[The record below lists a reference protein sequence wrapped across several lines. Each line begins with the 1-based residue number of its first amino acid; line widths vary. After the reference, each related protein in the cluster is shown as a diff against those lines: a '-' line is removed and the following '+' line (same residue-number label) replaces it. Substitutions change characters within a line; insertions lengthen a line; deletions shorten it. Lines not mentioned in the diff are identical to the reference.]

1 VDRLHAAA
9 QKIGGGLD
17 PARPATR
24 AFGRVWAVAS
34 GSGGVGRS
42 TFVAALG
49 SRLLERGHS
58 VCLVD
63 ADASGPSL
71 AALLDVEGGAVE
83 TPWKGGALSVRRSSV
98 HARLTV
104 VSGGP
109 PTGSDPSR
117 SAGKRLQKSIEGLEA
132 DSVVV
137 DLPAGTSE
145 VAMDL
150 WLAADNPVLVTVP
163 ERMPLEATARLLARV
178 FARRVEPW
186 LARRFGASVARD
198 CLAEGW
204 DRCAGR
210 PGTWMR
216 SVAQVAGVDAD
227 ELAQCGSNK
236 PIHLV
241 LNRARRG
248 DDVDVGHAL
257 VTAAGHGLGIDLKF
271 RAVLPE
277 DDESWIRARR
287 NQGGAPGQ
295 PGDLLSDEVDDFLRR
310 MELGQDVAQPG
321 DWKASLKEA
330 AQHAVGG

>member
-1 VDRLHAAA
+1 LR
-9 QKIGGGLD
+9 
-17 PARPATR
+17 
-24 AFGRVWAVAS
+24 
-34 GSGGVGRS
+34 
-42 TFVAALG
+42 
-49 SRLLERGHS
+49 RGYA

-71 AALLDVEGGAVE
+71 AALLDVEGGGLE
-83 TPWKGGALSVRRSSV
+83 SPWKGGSLSVRRSSI
-98 HARLTV
+98 HAQLTV
-104 VSGGP
+104 VAGGP

-117 SAGKRLQKSIEGLEA
+117 SAVKRLRKSIEGLDA
-132 DSVVV
+132 DAVVI
-137 DLPAGTSE
+137 DLPAGTSD
-145 VAMDL
+145 VAMDM
-150 WLAADNPVLVTVP
+150 WLAADSPVLITVP

-178 FARRVEPW
+178 FARRAEPW
-186 LARRFGASVARD
+186 LARRFGAARARD
-198 CLAEGW
+198 CLAQGW
-204 DRCAGR
+204 DLCAAR

-216 SVAQVAGVDAD
+216 SVASVAGVDAED
-227 ELAQCGSNK
+227 LANCGSNK

-287 NQGGAPGQ
+287 NRGVAPGQ

-310 MELGQDVAQPG
+310 MELGQDIAQPG
-321 DWKASLKEA
+321 DWRAGLREA
-330 AQHAVGG
+330 ARHAVGG

>member
-1 VDRLHAAA
+1 V
-9 QKIGGGLD
+9 QGEKIAL
-17 PARPATR
+17 TR
-24 AFGRVWAVAS
+24 APSGSRGRVWAIAS

-42 TFVAALG
+42 TLTAALG
-49 SRLLERGHS
+49 ARLLRQGND

-63 ADASGPSL
+63 ADCSGPSL
-71 AALLDVEGGAVE
+71 AALLDVEGGGVE
-83 TPWKGGALSVRRSSV
+83 SPWNGGSLSVRRSSI
-98 HARLTV
+98 HSRLTV
-104 VSGGP
+104 VAGGP

-117 SAGKRLQKSIEGLEA
+117 SAAKRLRASIEQLSA
-132 DSVVV
+132 DEIVV
-137 DLPAGTSE
+137 DLPAGTSD

-150 WLAADNPVLVTVP
+150 WLGVEHPVLVTVP

-186 LARRFGASVARD
+186 LARRFGATQARTF
-198 CLAEGW
+198 LAEGW

-216 SVAQVAGVDAD
+216 STAQVAGVSAD
-227 ELAQCGSNK
+227 DLANCGSSK

-287 NQGGAPGQ
+287 NKGGAPGQ
-295 PGDLLSDEVDDFLRR
+295 PGDLLSAEIDDFLNR
-310 MELGQDVAQPG
+310 MESGRDVAQPG
-321 DWKASLKEA
+321 DWRGALKEA